1 MFCDMF
7 EITDNFA
14 SDGGFSK
21 CLGLEMTK
29 YDGVTKDYE
38 LPGEELFEIKEL
50 EVFKVKI
57 E

>member
-21 CLGLEMTK
+21 RLGLEMTK